1 MSCLRPLAPHL
12 VAACVLF
19 PSCAGPA
26 PDLRLEPRLQAA
38 TGTAGLLAFRTEGEP
53 LDVVDATPEGAAA
66 DALPLPDAVERA
78 LRHAPELQAAFAD
91 VQVAAADADQARLFA
106 NPIVGVVWRFG
117 NGPFAFEASLT
128 ESIVQVLTR
137 GRRADAADRRLE
149 AATCGALATALDVM
163 TEAQALYA
171 TAQAVDAMLPLAEAR
186 VQALAR
192 LVEVADS
199 RLRAGEGTQ
208 QERVLAQSRR
218 FQAERE
224 LEALRR
230 ERREARVQLARRI
243 GQPSGGASWT
253 LDAFAAIEPALEDES
268 RWVASALGARPE
280 LQAVRFELAALGDDA
295 VLARWS
301 PYQSASIGG
310 ETQRTPIW
318 FTGPNAMLPLPVFD
332 TGAVAARGA
341 DARVVAARHRL
352 AGLAREVV
360 AEVRVLHGEVKNRC
374 AELVRVRDEHLP
386 AQARV
391 KELAESAMRAG
402 QTDVSAVLDAEQQWL
417 AAREAAI
424 QLEREA
430 RLARIRLRRAVGGV
444 AAESASDGITAADV
458 SGGR

>member
-1 MSCLRPLAPHL
+1 MSCLRPIAKHAA

-19 PSCAGPA
+19 SACAGPA
-26 PDLRLEPRLQAA
+26 PDLRLEPRLKQA
-38 TGTAGLLAFRTEGEP
+38 TGTAGLLVFHTEGEP
-53 LDVVDATPEGAAA
+53 LDVPSASAAVP
-66 DALPLPDAVERA
+66 DALPLPVAVERA
-78 LRHAPELQAAFAD
+78 LRHAPELQQALAE

-106 NPIVGVVWRFG
+106 NPVLGVVWRWG
-117 NGPFAFEASLT
+117 NGPLAFEASLT

-149 AATCGALATALDVM
+149 AAACAALATALDVM
-163 TEAQALYA
+163 AETQTLYA
-171 TAQAVDAMLPLAEAR
+171 TAQSVDVVLPLAEAR
-186 VQALAR
+186 VRALAR

-199 RLRAGEGTQ
+199 RLRGGEGTQ

-230 ERREARVQLARRI
+230 ERREARVQLARRL
-243 GQPSGGASWT
+243 GEPSGSAVWT
-253 LDAFAAIEPALEDES
+253 LDAFVAVDPAVEPEA
-268 RWVASALGARPE
+268 RWVASALEARPE
-280 LQAVRFELAALGDDA
+280 LQAVRFELGALGDDA
-295 VLARWS
+295 ALARWS
-301 PYQSASIGG
+301 PFEISTIGA

-352 AGLAREVV
+352 VGLARTVV
-360 AEVRVLHGEVKNRC
+360 AEVRVLHGEVQNRC

-391 KELAESAMRAG
+391 KELAEAAMRAG

-417 AAREAAI
+417 AAKAAAVE
-424 QLEREA
+424 LEREA

-444 AAESASDGITAADV
+444 AAESASDGIAAADV
-458 SGGR
+458 TGGR